1 MQVNEFVRCHF
12 FPCLDVHHA
21 GYRIPTVDIDPYQ
34 VRIVLISESASPE
47 AADDY
52 YAAGD
57 PLFARTTILAFR
69 DAGFLVHSVREILE
83 MGVYLTTAVKCT
95 KMSYGLN
102 RDTVCECSRLLEE
115 ELNMFPAA
123 KAYLLMGDVAI
134 QAINMIARRHGEP
147 RVVPAGSTYKIRG
160 GEFSFRGIRVFPS
173 YLQAGPSYFIEASK
187 RQMIAADIAAA
198 LTYVNNP
205 VSA

>member
-1 MQVNEFVRCHF
+1 MQVSEFVRCPF
-12 FPCLDVHHA
+12 FPCLDVHHVE
-21 GYRIPTVDIDPYQ
+21 YRVPSLEIDPHQ
-34 VRIVLISESASPE
+34 IRVVLISESASAD

-52 YAAGD
+52 YAVGD

-69 DAGFLVHSVREILE
+69 DAGFLVHSVREILD

-115 ELNMFPAA
+115 ELRLFPKA
-123 KAYLLMGDVAI
+123 KAYILMGDVAI
-134 QAINMIARRHGEP
+134 QSINMIARRHGEP

-187 RQMIAADIAAA
+187 RQMIAQDISAA
-198 LTYVNNP
+198 LSYVNSL
-205 VSA
+205 VMT